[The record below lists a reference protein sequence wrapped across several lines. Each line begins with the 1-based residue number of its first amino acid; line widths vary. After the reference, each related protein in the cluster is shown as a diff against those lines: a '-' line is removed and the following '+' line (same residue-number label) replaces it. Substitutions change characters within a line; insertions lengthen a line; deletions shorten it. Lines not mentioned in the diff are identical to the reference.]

1 MTTTT
6 DNRHDLEATR
16 AAEMLPLSLGCI
28 HATPGALAAHPIP
41 DGTRPGTTPRPFIFA
56 CLDRH
61 RAGDW
66 GDTGRDKDEPWE
78 RSDWELNNAA
88 VIDGS
93 RVFSVFYDHEDGK
106 IWIITDATDDAGNR
120 HCTTIML
127 PEEY

>member
-1 MTTTT
+1 
-6 DNRHDLEATR
+6 
-16 AAEMLPLSLGCI
+16 MLFRS
-28 HATPGALAAHPIP
+28 
-41 DGTRPGTTPRPFIFA
+41 

-66 GDTGRDKDEPWE
+66 GDTVRDKDEPWE

-93 RVFSVFYDHEDGK
+93 RVFSVYDHEDGK
-106 IWIITDATDDAGNR
+106 IWIITDATDDDGNR